1 MSIETIEHR
10 GIIQRIDGG
19 RATVAVE
26 TSGCQSC
33 GQGASCGIARIAAGR
48 HATVLMLPATP
59 GLQAGDEVTV
69 VLPVS
74 RLTGAALLGYLFPAV
89 AMLLGAWLGAS
100 LDGSDGATA
109 LGAMAGFAAALV
121 VARGL
126 VSFIPDALPAPRL
139 VPLSAHPQE
148 HRHDRHR

>member
-1 MSIETIEHR
+1 MTIETIEHR
-10 GIIQRIDGG
+10 GIVQRIDGS

-26 TSGCQSC
+26 TSRCHSC
-33 GQGASCGIARIAAGR
+33 GQGASCGIARIANRR

-59 GLQAGDEVTV
+59 GLEAGDEVTV
-69 VLPVS
+69 VLPAS

-121 VARGL
+121 IARG
-126 VSFIPDALPAPRL
+126 VVAAIPDALPAPRL
-139 VPLSAHPQE
+139 IPSSAHPQE
-148 HRHDRHR
+148 QRHDH